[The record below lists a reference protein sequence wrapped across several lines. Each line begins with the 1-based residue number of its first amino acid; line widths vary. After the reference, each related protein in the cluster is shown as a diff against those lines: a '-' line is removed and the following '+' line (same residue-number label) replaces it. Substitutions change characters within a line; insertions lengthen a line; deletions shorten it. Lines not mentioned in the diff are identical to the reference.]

1 MVEDM
6 AMIPGAYERRDRVG
20 LVEERAAAAPRPL
33 GGSRRPTVSAPT
45 VPRAE
50 LPTWLRI
57 ALFAVTLLA
66 ATWVAMFVKS
76 AVR

>member
-1 MVEDM
+1 M
-6 AMIPGAYERRDRVG
+6 AMIPGAYERRDRTTP
-20 LVEERAAAAPRPL
+20 VEEHAAKAPRPL
-33 GGSRRPTVSAPT
+33 GGSRLLTVSAPT

-50 LPTWLRI
+50 LPAWLRI